1 MLDWLVNIF
10 PNLSQKLPELWEATV
25 DTLLMVFISG
35 GISFVIG
42 VVLAIAMVITEPH
55 GLRPNRVVFQVLDK
69 VVNFFR
75 SIPFI
80 ILIILLMPLSRILAG
95 TAIGVAGA
103 IVPLIFGCVPF
114 WARQVENALAEVPTG
129 LIEAAQAMGT
139 STWGIIW
146 RVYLREGIPALVR
159 GGTVTIISLIG
170 LTAMAGAVGAGG
182 LGDFA
187 IRYGKDLNQ
196 DDVTW
201 GTVIV
206 LVLMVTI
213 VQIVGT
219 AIAKRTKH

>member
-1 MLDWLVNIF
+1 MLDWLANIF
-10 PNLSQKLPELWEATV
+10 PNLSLKLPELWTATV
-25 DTLLMVFISG
+25 DTLAMVAISG
-35 GISFVIG
+35 AISFVLG
-42 VVLAIAMVITEPH
+42 LALALAMVVTEPG
-55 GLRPNRVVFQVLDK
+55 GLRPNVVVFQVLDK
-69 VVNFFR
+69 LVNFFR

-80 ILIILLMPLSRILAG
+80 ILIILLMPLSRVLAG

-103 IVPLIFGCVPF
+103 IVPLVFGCVPF
-114 WARQVENALAEVPTG
+114 WARQVENALAEVPRG

-139 STWGIIW
+139 SSWDIIW
-146 RVYLREGIPALVR
+146 RVYLRESIPSLIR
-159 GGTVTIISLIG
+159 GGTVTIISLIA

-213 VQIVGT
+213 VQVLGT
-219 AIAKRTKH
+219 AVAKKMKH

>member
-1 MLDWLVNIF
+1 MSEWLVSIF
-10 PNLSQKLPELWEATV
+10 PNLAKRMPEFWQATV
-25 DTLLMVFISG
+25 DTLVMVGISG
-35 GISFVIG
+35 AISFVLG
-42 VVLAIAMVITEPH
+42 MFFAVLLTIT
-55 GLRPNRVVFQVLDK
+55 RPEGISENALIFQVIDK

-75 SIPFI
+75 SVPFI
-80 ILIILLMPLSRILAG
+80 ILVILLMPLSRLIMG

-103 IVPLIFGCVPF
+103 IVPLVFGCVPF
-114 WARQVENALAEVPTG
+114 FTRQVENALADVPDG
-129 LIEAAQAMGT
+129 LIEAAEAMGL
-139 STWGIIW
+139 STGDIIW

-196 DDVTW
+196 NDVTW
-201 GTVIV
+201 GTVIM

-213 VQIVGT
+213 VQVIGT
-219 AIAKRTKH
+219 AIARRAKH